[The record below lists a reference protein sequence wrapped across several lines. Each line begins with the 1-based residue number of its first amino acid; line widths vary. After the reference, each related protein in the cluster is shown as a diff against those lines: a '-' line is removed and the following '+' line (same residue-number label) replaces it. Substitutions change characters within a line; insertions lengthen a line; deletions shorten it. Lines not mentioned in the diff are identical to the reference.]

1 MPATLPLT
9 LPLTPHIALRLTL
22 STALCMA
29 CVWPQAAHAAPPA
42 NPSLAA
48 ATSSSAKATPRNA
61 AKSSSKPEVQTQGPV
76 RMAPP
81 LRLTAGKSMLLQLS
95 ENAERLSVGNPD
107 VADVVLINPREIYLL
122 GKKSGNTNLLV
133 WTAQGQTTL
142 RDINVGADTD
152 SLHAKLREY
161 VPSADNLRVDS
172 VADTLVLSGRVS
184 DGMKVQRLMA
194 LTEAFNGTKKV
205 INLLRVHGTQQVML
219 EVKVAEVSK
228 TLLDELG
235 VDINLT
241 RTIGNTS
248 VNLLSQLLSAGSTA
262 LTAARAN
269 GLTTVTL
276 TAEMKKGLVKI
287 LAEPTITAVSGQEGS
302 FLAGGKIYIPVPQ
315 SNANGGTTITL
326 EEKEFGVGLRF
337 LPTVLEDGLINLR
350 VTPEVSELSQVGT
363 TVKGLGGQSSLLP
376 SITTR
381 RASTTVQLRDG
392 ESFAIGGLVKSNVTQ
407 TIKAF
412 PILGELPILGPLFR
426 STAFQTDKSELLF
439 VVTPRLAR
447 VLPPDYALPTD
458 NYIPPTRSEYFWNGQ
473 LEGKPLEQMP
483 PPASPAANPA
493 LPERLPQPAPKP
505 AAQTTPNPSAV
516 PSAAPSANPP
526 ANPSADSA
534 VEPSAG
540 PSDEDSAAPSID
552 AALDAQPPLE
562 ATPEP
567 TPSSNS

>member
-1 MPATLPLT
+1 MQPTHRTHPPEAPQSLSIRHFKESPMTAILPLT
-9 LPLTPHIALRLTL
+9 LSIAL
-22 STALCMA
+22 SIA
-29 CVWPQAAHAAPPA
+29 CVWPQAANAATAATPF
-42 NPSLAA
+42 AA
-48 ATSSSAKATPRNA
+48 ANSNPAKAATRNA

-76 RMAPP
+76 LMAPP

-122 GKKSGNTNLLV
+122 GKKSGHTNLLV
-133 WTAQGQTTL
+133 WTAQGSTTL
-142 RDINVGADTD
+142 RDISVGADID

-161 VPSADNLRVDS
+161 VPSAENLRVDS

-194 LTEAFNGTKKV
+194 LTEAFNGNKKV

-235 VDINLT
+235 VDMNLT

-269 GLTTVTL
+269 GLSTITL
-276 TAEMKKGLVKI
+276 TAEMKKGLVKV

-315 SNANGGTTITL
+315 TNANGGTTITL

-412 PILGELPILGPLFR
+412 PILGELPILGALFR

-458 NYIPPTRSEYFWNGQ
+458 SYIPPTRSEYFWNGQ
-473 LEGKPLEQMP
+473 MEGKPPEQMP
-483 PPASPAANPA
+483 PAASPKM
-493 LPERLPQPAPKP
+493 PETMHKNMHQTKPEAAPKP
-505 AAQTTPNPSAV
+505 AAELKSEDPATPAATTNIATEPNPS
-516 PSAAPSANPP
+516 STS
-526 ANPSADSA
+526 
-534 VEPSAG
+534 
-540 PSDEDSAAPSID
+540 
-552 AALDAQPPLE
+552 
-562 ATPEP
+562 
-567 TPSSNS
+567 

>member
-1 MPATLPLT
+1 MSPSLSVCPFKESPMRAIPT
-9 LPLTPHIALRLTL
+9 ITL
-22 STALCMA
+22 SFVLSIA
-29 CVWPQAAHAAPPA
+29 CVGSQAAHAA
-42 NPSLAA
+42 AA
-48 ATSSSAKATPRNA
+48 AASPSDATRSAPSRSA

-76 RMAPP
+76 RIAPP
-81 LRLTAGKSMLLQLS
+81 LRLTAGKSMLLQLPES
-95 ENAERLSVGNPD
+95 AERLSVGNPE
-107 VADVVLINPREIYLL
+107 VADVMLINPREIYLL
-122 GKKSGNTNLLV
+122 GKKSGHTNLLV
-133 WTAQGQTTL
+133 WTAEGSTTL
-142 RDINVGADTD
+142 RDISVGSDTD
-152 SLHAKLREY
+152 SLYAKLREY
-161 VPSADNLRVDS
+161 VPSAENLRVDS

-194 LTEAFNGTKKV
+194 LTEAFNGNKKV
-205 INLLRVHGTQQVML
+205 INLLRVHGAQQVML

-235 VDINLT
+235 VDLNLT
-241 RTIGNTS
+241 RSFGNTS
-248 VNLLSQLLSAGSTA
+248 VSLLSQLLSEGSTA

-302 FLAGGKIYIPVPQ
+302 FLAGGKIYIPIPRT
-315 SNANGGTTITL
+315 SATGGTTITL

-363 TVKGLGGQSSLLP
+363 IVKGLGDQSSLLP

-392 ESFAIGGLVKSNVTQ
+392 ESFAIGGLVKNNVTQ
-407 TIKAF
+407 TVKAF
-412 PILGELPILGPLFR
+412 PILGELPILGALFR

-458 NYIPPTRSEYFWNGQ
+458 SYIPPTRREYFWNGQ
-473 LEGKPLEQMP
+473 LEGKP
-483 PPASPAANPA
+483 
-493 LPERLPQPAPKP
+493 
-505 AAQTTPNPSAV
+505 
-516 PSAAPSANPP
+516 
-526 ANPSADSA
+526 
-534 VEPSAG
+534 
-540 PSDEDSAAPSID
+540 
-552 AALDAQPPLE
+552 
-562 ATPEP
+562 PEP
-567 TPSSNS
+567 TPTAPNPAQPETRPQTQPESQPGATPPSTP

>member
-1 MPATLPLT
+1 MPSLFPL
-9 LPLTPHIALRLTL
+9 AL
-22 STALCMA
+22 SFVFSIA
-29 CVWPQAAHAAPPA
+29 CVWHQAAHAADSA
-42 NPSLAA
+42 LTKAA
-48 ATSSSAKATPRNA
+48 ARTAG
-61 AKSSSKPEVQTQGPV
+61 KSSSKPEVQTRGPV
-76 RMAPP
+76 LVAPP
-81 LRLTAGKSMLLQLS
+81 LRLTAGKSMLLQLTES
-95 ENAERLSVGNPD
+95 SERLSVGNPD

-122 GKKSGNTNLLV
+122 GKKSGLTNLLV
-133 WTAQGQTTL
+133 WTAQGSTTL
-142 RDINVGADTD
+142 RDISVGADTD
-152 SLHAKLREY
+152 SLYAKLREY
-161 VPSADNLRVDS
+161 VPSAENLRVDS

-184 DGMKVQRLMA
+184 DGMKVLRLMA
-194 LTEAFNGTKKV
+194 LTEAFNGNKKV

-235 VDINLT
+235 VDLNLT

-248 VNLLSQLLSAGSTA
+248 VNLLSQLLSTGSTA
-262 LTAARAN
+262 ITASRAN
-269 GLTTVTL
+269 GQSTITL

-363 TVKGLGGQSSLLP
+363 TVKGLGSQSSLLP

-412 PILGELPILGPLFR
+412 PVLGELPILGALFR

-447 VLPPDYALPTD
+447 VLPAGYALPTD
-458 NYIPPTRSEYFWNGQ
+458 SYIPPTRSEYFWNGQ
-473 LEGKPLEQMP
+473 LEGKPPERMP
-483 PPASPAANPA
+483 APVNPA
-493 LPERLPQPAPKP
+493 LPEPRPGAAPGATPETRPETRPEAGPEPRTELAPKP
-505 AAQTTPNPSAV
+505 AANAAPASSAD
-516 PSAAPSANPP
+516 PQAETSAAP
-526 ANPSADSA
+526 
-534 VEPSAG
+534 
-540 PSDEDSAAPSID
+540 
-552 AALDAQPPLE
+552 
-562 ATPEP
+562 
-567 TPSSNS
+567 

>member
-1 MPATLPLT
+1 MSRHPWRHAANALAIVLPLT
-9 LPLTPHIALRLTL
+9 WA
-22 STALCMA
+22 
-29 CVWPQAAHAAPPA
+29 WPQAAHAAPPPT
-42 NPSLAA
+42 NSAA
-48 ATSSSAKATPRNA
+48 ATNSSAAKAATRNA

-76 RMAPP
+76 LMAPP

-107 VADVVLINPREIYLL
+107 VADVMLINPREIYLL
-122 GKKSGNTNLLV
+122 GKKSGHTNLMV
-133 WTAQGQTTL
+133 WTAHGSTTL
-142 RDINVGADTD
+142 RDISVGADID

-161 VPSADNLRVDS
+161 VPSAENLRVDS

-194 LTEAFNGTKKV
+194 LTEAFNGNKKV

-235 VDINLT
+235 VDMNLT

-276 TAEMKKGLVKI
+276 TAEMKKGLVKV

-315 SNANGGTTITL
+315 GNASGGTTITL

-412 PILGELPILGPLFR
+412 PILGELPILGALFR

-458 NYIPPTRSEYFWNGQ
+458 SYIPPTRSEYFWNGQ
-473 LEGKPLEQMP
+473 IEGTPPEQMP
-483 PPASPAANPA
+483 APASPT
-493 LPERLPQPAPKP
+493 QPAPGPETRPEPTPKP
-505 AAQTTPNPSAV
+505 AAEATPA
-516 PSAAPSANPP
+516 PSAAPSAD
-526 ANPSADSA
+526 PSADNPDATSL
-534 VEPSAG
+534 
-540 PSDEDSAAPSID
+540 D
-552 AALDAQPPLE
+552 AALDATLDAPP
-562 ATPEP
+562 APAAVPQP
-567 TPSSNS
+567 TPSSTS

>member
-1 MPATLPLT
+1 MRAIPP
-9 LPLTPHIALRLTL
+9 ITL
-22 STALCMA
+22 SLVLSIA
-29 CVWPQAAHAAPPA
+29 CVGSQAAHAA
-42 NPSLAA
+42 SAA
-48 ATSSSAKATPRNA
+48 ASPSDATRSTPTRSA

-76 RMAPP
+76 RIAPP
-81 LRLTAGKSMLLQLS
+81 LRLTAGKSMLLQLPES
-95 ENAERLSVGNPD
+95 AERLSVGNPE
-107 VADVVLINPREIYLL
+107 VADVMLINPREIYLL
-122 GKKSGNTNLLV
+122 GKKSGHTNLLV
-133 WTAQGQTTL
+133 WTAEGSTTL
-142 RDINVGADTD
+142 RDISVGSDTD
-152 SLHAKLREY
+152 SLYAKLREY
-161 VPSADNLRVDS
+161 VPSAENLRVDS

-194 LTEAFNGTKKV
+194 LTEAFNGNKKV
-205 INLLRVHGTQQVML
+205 INLLRVHGAQQVML

-235 VDINLT
+235 VDLNLT
-241 RTIGNTS
+241 RTFGNTS
-248 VNLLSQLLSAGSTA
+248 VSLLSQLLSEGSTA

-302 FLAGGKIYIPVPQ
+302 FLAGGKIYIPIPRT
-315 SNANGGTTITL
+315 SATGGTTITL

-363 TVKGLGGQSSLLP
+363 IVKGLGDQSSLLP

-392 ESFAIGGLVKSNVTQ
+392 ESFAIGGLVKNNVTQ
-407 TIKAF
+407 TVKAF
-412 PILGELPILGPLFR
+412 PILGELPILGALFR

-458 NYIPPTRSEYFWNGQ
+458 SYIPPTRREYFWNGQ
-473 LEGKPLEQMP
+473 LEGKPPE
-483 PPASPAANPA
+483 PAPTAPNPA
-493 LPERLPQPAPKP
+493 QPETRPQ
-505 AAQTTPNPSAV
+505 T
-516 PSAAPSANPP
+516 
-526 ANPSADSA
+526 
-534 VEPSAG
+534 
-540 PSDEDSAAPSID
+540 
-552 AALDAQPPLE
+552 QPESQPG
-562 ATPEP
+562 ATPP
-567 TPSSNS
+567 STP

>member
-1 MPATLPLT
+1 MTPAGRAHPEATHRNLSIRHFKESPMPAILPLT
-9 LPLTPHIALRLTL
+9 LSIALSL
-22 STALCMA
+22 AW
-29 CVWPQAAHAAPPA
+29 VWPQTTHAAPLLSPTNA
-42 NPSLAA
+42 APSQ
-48 ATSSSAKATPRNA
+48 TSAKATSRGTTRA
-61 AKSSSKPEVQTQGPV
+61 SSKPEVQTQGPV
-76 RMAPP
+76 HMAPS

-122 GKKSGNTNLLV
+122 GKKSGHTNLLV

-142 RDINVGADTD
+142 RDISVGADTD

-161 VPSADNLRVDS
+161 VPSAENLRVDS
-172 VADTLVLSGRVS
+172 VADSLVLSGRVS
-184 DGMKVQRLMA
+184 DGMKMQRLMA
-194 LTEAFNGTKKV
+194 LTEAFNGNKKV
-205 INLLRVHGTQQVML
+205 INLLSVHGAQQVML

-276 TAEMKKGLVKI
+276 TAEMKKGLVKV
-287 LAEPTITAVSGQEGS
+287 LAEPTITAISGQEGS

-363 TVKGLGGQSSLLP
+363 TVKGLGSQSSLLP
-376 SITTR
+376 TITTR

-412 PILGELPILGPLFR
+412 PFLGELPVLGALFR

-458 NYIPPTRSEYFWNGQ
+458 SYIQPTRNEYFWNGQ
-473 LEGKPLEQMP
+473 TEGTPPQHMP
-483 PPASPAANPA
+483 APASATPSTPAHEPQ
-493 LPERLPQPAPKP
+493 PELPQEPG
-505 AAQTTPNPSAV
+505 TPPSHT
-516 PSAAPSANPP
+516 S
-526 ANPSADSA
+526 
-534 VEPSAG
+534 
-540 PSDEDSAAPSID
+540 
-552 AALDAQPPLE
+552 
-562 ATPEP
+562 TH
-567 TPSSNS
+567 